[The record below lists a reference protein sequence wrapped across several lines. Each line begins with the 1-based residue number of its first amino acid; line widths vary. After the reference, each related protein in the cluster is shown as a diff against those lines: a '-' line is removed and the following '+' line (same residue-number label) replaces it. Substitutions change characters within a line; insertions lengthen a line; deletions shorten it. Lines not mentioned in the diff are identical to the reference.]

1 MERNSKTTKEIF
13 NELYHMS
20 EVVENPVKALE
31 AIGWLK
37 CTKQYIPSME
47 QWIDTTIDFLIVA
60 ISINFFGKEN

>member
-1 MERNSKTTKEIF
+1 
-13 NELYHMS
+13 MS

-31 AIGWLK
+31 SIGWLK